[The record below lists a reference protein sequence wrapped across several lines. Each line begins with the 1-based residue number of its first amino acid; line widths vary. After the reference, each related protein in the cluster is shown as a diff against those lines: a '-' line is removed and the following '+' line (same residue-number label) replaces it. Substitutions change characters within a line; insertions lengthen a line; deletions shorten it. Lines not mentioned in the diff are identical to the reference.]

1 MLDDDLRGI
10 LGFDETGGDL
20 RGSEDLVSL
29 FEVGVSDPVGESSS
43 DNTDTFQYT
52 ITPGEE

>member
-10 LGFDETGGDL
+10 LGFDETGWDG

-29 FEVGVSDPVGESSS
+29 FEVGVSDPVGESGS

-52 ITPGEE
+52 ITPGDE